1 MVIDWSGTQTFVN
14 PTFGGI
20 SDIST
25 ASGGEVEIQVSTG
38 SIGTLSMTCIL
49 GRILIPFIFGFLL

>member
-25 ASGGEVEIQVSTG
+25 ASGGEVVQVSTG
-38 SIGTLSMTCIL
+38 SIGTLSMTCAL
-49 GRILIPFIFGFLL
+49 GRILIPLVFGFLL